1 MEIYFA
7 TNRDLKGSESRPQ
20 FGNRFNA
27 MGPQFFRVGRAELE
41 RVPDQ
46 GFRVTRVTLERER
59 LIKSPREK
67 TEVLGSTALFTTLR
81 QRMRDEERDA
91 LIFLHGFA
99 NTFESCLERG
109 AQLKQR
115 YLVGGKEP
123 HVFVFSWP
131 SDGKT
136 FPVTAY
142 HSDRS
147 DAAVSGEAMARAL
160 ARLLDFLRAGGAR
173 CNGRLHLI
181 AHSMGNWALRHA
193 VLGIRAHLAT
203 DRLPQ
208 IFDHVFLMA
217 ADEDDDAFE
226 HDHKLRLLPQ
236 LSRAIHVYHSRND
249 RALLI
254 SDKTKNNP
262 DRLGARGPRR
272 IEGLDTKVFLVDC
285 QHVDETTPEDARHQ
299 YYREREEVIRD
310 VRQVLDDV
318 PPDEIVGRR
327 PTGAPRSFRLLASP
341 A

>member
-7 TNRDLKGSESRPQ
+7 TNRDQQGPDRRPK

-41 RVPDQ
+41 RVPNE
-46 GFRVTRVTLERER
+46 GFRVTSVELEPER
-59 LIKSPREK
+59 LIKSPRDK
-67 TEVLGSTALFTTLR
+67 TERLGSRALFDELR
-81 QRMRDEERDA
+81 NKMRQENRDV

-109 AQLKQR
+109 AQLKER
-115 YLVGGKEP
+115 YLVRGAEP

-142 HSDRS
+142 HDDRS
-147 DAAVSGEAMARAL
+147 DAAASGEAMARAL
-160 ARLLDFLRAGGAR
+160 AKLLDFLRQGGER
-173 CNGRLHLI
+173 CGCRIHLV

-208 IFDHVFLMA
+208 IFDNVFLMA

-226 HDHKLRLLPQ
+226 HDHKLKLLPQ
-236 LSRAIHVYHSRND
+236 LSRAVHVYHSRND
-249 RALLI
+249 QALLI
-254 SDKTKNNP
+254 SDTTKNNP

-285 QHVDETTPEDARHQ
+285 QHVDETTTEDARHQ
-299 YYREREEVIRD
+299 YYRERAEVLRD

-318 PPDEIVGRR
+318 PPDEVVGRR
-327 PTGAPRSFRLLASP
+327 PTGAPRSFRILAEG

>member
-7 TNRDLKGSESRPQ
+7 TNRNNEGSESKPK
-20 FGNRFNA
+20 FGNRFHA
-27 MGPQFFRVGRAELE
+27 LGPQFFRVGRAELE
-41 RVPDQ
+41 RVPNA
-46 GFRVTRVTLERER
+46 GFRVSRVALEPEKLIRSERDKTERLGSRALFDELRER
-59 LIKSPREK
+59 MRTEK
-67 TEVLGSTALFTTLR
+67 
-81 QRMRDEERDA
+81 RDV

-109 AQLKQR
+109 AQLQER
-115 YLVGGKEP
+115 YLVRGEQP

-147 DAAVSGEAMARAL
+147 DAAVSGDAMARAL
-160 ARLLDFLRAGGAR
+160 ARLLDFLREGGER
-173 CNGRLHLI
+173 CGCRIHLV

-193 VLGIRAHLAT
+193 VIGIRMHLNV

-208 IFDHVFLMA
+208 IFDTVFLMA

-226 HDHKLRLLPQ
+226 HDHKLRLLPE
-236 LSRAIHVYHSRND
+236 LSRSVHVYHSRND
-249 RALLI
+249 QALLI

-262 DRLGARGPRR
+262 DRLGSRGPRR
-272 IEGLDTKVFLVDC
+272 IEGLDTKVFVIDC
-285 QHVDETTPEDARHQ
+285 QHVDETTLEDGRHQ
-299 YYREREEVIRD
+299 YYREREEVVRD

-318 PPDEIVGRR
+318 PADEIIGRR
-327 PTGAPRSFRLLASP
+327 PTGAPRSFRILAKSL
-341 A
+341 